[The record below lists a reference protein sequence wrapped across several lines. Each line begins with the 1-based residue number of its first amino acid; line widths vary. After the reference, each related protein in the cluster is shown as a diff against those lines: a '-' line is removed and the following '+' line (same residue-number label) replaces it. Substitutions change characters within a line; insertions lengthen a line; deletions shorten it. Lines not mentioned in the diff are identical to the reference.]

1 MTTAKDENVL
11 TKITRDVK
19 RSQMRKAPCGLMRQ
33 RQHDLAAAAEKSQPA
48 SESSETSVRALRKV
62 PNHWHTRPVSHT
74 AQANQRPR
82 KNGSGES
89 QSLHEDLTTV

>member
-89 QSLHEDLTTV
+89 SRCKMILPVV